1 MSQDMFKTISLNQVL
16 SELAEE
22 IDLKNEKKIK
32 DGKKYAISKL
42 EFSDPRYKNYIKQYK
57 EELTKIFEALGLNLE
72 NFKNNNSNK
81 YEIPRVMGE
90 VLKTYLL
97 EDGKKGSLKSK
108 IKNKNLENI
117 GKDERIEYNE
127 RIFNRLL
134 NVIDEEEF
142 KKELLELKEGS
153 IKGIEYFFDINE
165 LIKETTDKLKKA
177 IDEKKNVILKADER
191 VGLIHLSDI
200 TEKKEFTVEK
210 NRFNKEDMLLAQ
222 KRLQLASLD
231 KNDLIQ
237 LINILQGMI
246 DETINKWDEIVLRAS
261 LIREEN
267 IHELEMNKEDSTYL
281 GKSIEFIDSKTLAE
295 EAKYDI
301 DNNISF

>member
-1 MSQDMFKTISLNQVL
+1 
-16 SELAEE
+16 
-22 IDLKNEKKIK
+22 
-32 DGKKYAISKL
+32 
-42 EFSDPRYKNYIKQYK
+42 
-57 EELTKIFEALGLNLE
+57 
-72 NFKNNNSNK
+72 
-81 YEIPRVMGE
+81 MGE